1 MNTITTT
8 LVTEAAY
15 SEDGLN
21 RYALKKTWE
30 EGKPRLAV
38 IMLAPSEASAV
49 SLDNTSMLV
58 LNNCG
63 SSWLWG
69 CDDPEPLCNGK

>member
-8 LVTEAAY
+8 LVTEATT
-15 SEDGLN
+15 SDNGLK
-21 RYALKKTWE
+21 RYTLKKFWDESKT
-30 EGKPRLAV
+30 RLAV

-58 LNNCG
+58 YKCQ
-63 SSWLWG
+63 
-69 CDDPEPLCNGK
+69 P